1 MLDLHPRTTRY
12 KERRARAYAF
22 PLNAFTSHGRPAVE
36 STDAGTE
43 SDGEPEPDAAGE
55 MDADVKASS
64 DAGADQ
70 QQVQAVVPDRS
81 GESAS
86 HGDEKAESTPQARST
101 EHPEGVESDDLEGM
115 VSRPKSTGSVN
126 EQVLVEMLDEDGEIE
141 AVGDVEQIDVDEIP
155 SEIRP
160 IVETL
165 AAKLDSQDGMDGGA
179 SRLVDF

>member
-1 MLDLHPRTTRY
+1 
-12 KERRARAYAF
+12 
-22 PLNAFTSHGRPAVE
+22 VE
-36 STDAGTE
+36 
-43 SDGEPEPDAAGE
+43 
-55 MDADVKASS
+55 ASS

-70 QQVQAVVPDRS
+70 QQRLQTVVSDRS

-86 HGDEKAESTPQARST
+86 HCDEEAESTPQARST

-141 AVGDVEQIDVDEIP
+141 AVGDVEQIDVDDIP

-179 SRLVDF
+179 SRLIDL